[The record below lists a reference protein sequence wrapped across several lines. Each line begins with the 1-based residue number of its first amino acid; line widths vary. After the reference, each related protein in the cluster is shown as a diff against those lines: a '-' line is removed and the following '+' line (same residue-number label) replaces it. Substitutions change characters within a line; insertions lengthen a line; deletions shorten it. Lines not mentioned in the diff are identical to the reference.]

1 MTQYSISQVQ
11 ENPEDIIQAVEREK
25 AVEITQQGKQ
35 VAVLLSI
42 AEYERLLEAK
52 SSGFGAALK
61 KFRQELVEEGID
73 IKPDEVFKDVRDRSP
88 GREVVL

>member
-11 ENPEDIIQAVEREK
+11 ENTEDIIQTVEREK

-35 VAVLLSI
+35 VAVLLSVD
-42 AEYERLLEAK
+42 EYHRLVGDKPL
-52 SSGFGAALK
+52 GFGAALK
-61 KFRQELVEEGID
+61 KFRQELMEEGID
-73 IKPDEVFKDVRDRSP
+73 IDPDEVFKDVRDRSL

>member
-11 ENPEDIIQAVEREK
+11 ENPEGIIQTVEREK
-25 AVEITQQGKQ
+25 AIEITQQGKQ
-35 VAVLLSI
+35 VAVLLSV
-42 AEYERLLEAK
+42 AEYERLMEEK

-73 IKPDEVFKDVRDRSP
+73 IDPDEVFKDVRDRST

>member
-1 MTQYSISQVQ
+1 MTQYSITQVQ

-25 AVEITQQGKQ
+25 AVEITQRGKQ
-35 VAVLLSI
+35 VAVLLSV
-42 AEYERLLEAK
+42 AEYERLVGEK
-52 SSGFGAALK
+52 SSDFGAALK

-73 IKPDEVFKDVRDRSP
+73 IDPDEVFKDVRDRSP